1 MQEMDATEAAAL
13 SLIKLKAAQHFE
25 EEIRR
30 EDDELIARHAKRM
43 GYPAH
48 KIHQLQTGLNGED
61 RAVVIA
67 NLREIERMEKK
78 DGIISTNLG
87 PNRKARRRKEALAR

>member
-1 MQEMDATEAAAL
+1 MQYTKEEELRAAA
-13 SLIKLKAAQHFE
+13 IQQARE
-25 EEIRR
+25 
-30 EDDELIARHAKRM
+30 EDDLIAKHAKRM
-43 GYPAH
+43 GYQPH
-48 KIHQLQTGLNGED
+48 KVKALQEGLKGED

>member
-1 MQEMDATEAAAL
+1 MTMEQAAL
-13 SLIKLKAAQHFE
+13 SLLKLKAAQHFE

-43 GYPAH
+43 GYAPH
-48 KIHQLQTGLNGED
+48 KIHQLQTELKGED
-61 RAVVIA
+61 RIVVIA

-78 DGIISTNLG
+78 DRIISTNLG
-87 PNRKARRRKEALAR
+87 PNRKQRRRKEALKR